1 MSRLDQ
7 YLTARR
13 ARVDRLMAALREF
26 REAQPSYAYQA
37 GFFESQLLTLA
48 ADSQDSTDTL
58 IRDLQRAVVS
68 TQQSQNNSV

>member
-68 TQQSQNNSV
+68 TQQSQNNLV